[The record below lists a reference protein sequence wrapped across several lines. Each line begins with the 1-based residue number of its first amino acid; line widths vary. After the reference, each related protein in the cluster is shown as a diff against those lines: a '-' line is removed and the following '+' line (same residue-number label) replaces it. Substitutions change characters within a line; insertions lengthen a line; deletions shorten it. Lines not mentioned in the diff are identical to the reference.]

1 MEHAALEL
9 DVLAA
14 LAAARTRPQDVAAR
28 LKARL
33 KCYRGAQYAAPG
45 RIPKQTKEGAAA
57 CRDALTFL
65 AGLEGPLAPVA
76 AAPEGLRLA
85 GLDHVLDVGVEGV
98 ASHRGTDDSSSTD
111 RNGRYGAWG
120 GATGECI
127 WYGNLANG
135 VTGASIV
142 DDLVVD
148 DGVRS
153 RGHRLCVY
161 DARWTVAAVAAG
173 AHATYANMVAVEFAA
188 TFENDD
194 AGVEARLRN
203 PPPPRVRGAAAAR
216 GGTCWDLGLC
226 RGCAL
231 PVKGGTV
238 VELPDGR
245 KWHEACFVCSRCGD
259 SVAGKDKRKKDEGG
273 YIFCAPCHV
282 ELYAPACV
290 VCGAKIDGDR
300 INMGDGAYRHPG
312 CKKPPAKKKKAKRR
326 VGPKALANLYAG
338 LDEQPAA
345 GDDPPAQLPRGSQR
359 VLPTTS

>member
-1 MEHAALEL
+1 
-9 DVLAA
+9 
-14 LAAARTRPQDVAAR
+14 
-28 LKARL
+28 
-33 KCYRGAQYAAPG
+33 
-45 RIPKQTKEGAAA
+45 
-57 CRDALTFL
+57 
-65 AGLEGPLAPVA
+65 VA

-120 GATGECI
+120 GATGECL

-135 VTGASIV
+135 ATGASIV

-173 AHATYANMVAVEFAA
+173 PHATYANMVAVEFAA

-216 GGTCWDLGLC
+216 GGTCWDLG
-226 RGCAL
+226 
-231 PVKGGTV
+231 
-238 VELPDGR
+238 
-245 KWHEACFVCSRCGD
+245 ACQRPTAVT
-259 SVAGKDKRKKDEGG
+259 
-273 YIFCAPCHV
+273 IF
-282 ELYAPACV
+282 E
-290 VCGAKIDGDR
+290 R
-300 INMGDGAYRHPG
+300 F
-312 CKKPPAKKKKAKRR
+312 R
-326 VGPKALANLYAG
+326 VGK
-338 LDEQPAA
+338 
-345 GDDPPAQLPRGSQR
+345 R
-359 VLPTTS
+359 

>member
-45 RIPKQTKEGAAA
+45 RTPKQTKEGAAA
-57 CRDALTFL
+57 CKDALTFL
-65 AGLEGPLAPVA
+65 ARLEGPLEPVA

-85 GLDHVLDVGVEGV
+85 GVDHVLDVGVEGV

-135 VTGASIV
+135 ATGASIV

-194 AGVEARLRN
+194 AG
-203 PPPPRVRGAAAAR
+203 
-216 GGTCWDLGLC
+216 
-226 RGCAL
+226 
-231 PVKGGTV
+231 GGTV

-300 INMGDGAYRHPG
+300 INMGDGAYHHPG

-345 GDDPPAQLPRGSQR
+345 GDAPPAQLPRGSQR

>member
-1 MEHAALEL
+1 MS
-9 DVLAA
+9 V
-14 LAAARTRPQDVAAR
+14 
-28 LKARL
+28 
-33 KCYRGAQYAAPG
+33 
-45 RIPKQTKEGAAA
+45 
-57 CRDALTFL
+57 
-65 AGLEGPLAPVA
+65 
-76 AAPEGLRLA
+76 
-85 GLDHVLDVGVEGV
+85 
-98 ASHRGTDDSSSTD
+98 
-111 RNGRYGAWG
+111 
-120 GATGECI
+120 
-127 WYGNLANG
+127 
-135 VTGASIV
+135 
-142 DDLVVD
+142 
-148 DGVRS
+148 
-153 RGHRLCVY
+153 
-161 DARWTVAAVAAG
+161 
-173 AHATYANMVAVEFAA
+173 
-188 TFENDD
+188 
-194 AGVEARLRN
+194 
-203 PPPPRVRGAAAAR
+203 AR

>member
-1 MEHAALEL
+1 M
-9 DVLAA
+9 
-14 LAAARTRPQDVAAR
+14 
-28 LKARL
+28 
-33 KCYRGAQYAAPG
+33 
-45 RIPKQTKEGAAA
+45 
-57 CRDALTFL
+57 
-65 AGLEGPLAPVA
+65 GPLV
-76 AAPEGLRLA
+76 
-85 GLDHVLDVGVEGV
+85 
-98 ASHRGTDDSSSTD
+98 
-111 RNGRYGAWG
+111 
-120 GATGECI
+120 
-127 WYGNLANG
+127 
-135 VTGASIV
+135 
-142 DDLVVD
+142 
-148 DGVRS
+148 
-153 RGHRLCVY
+153 
-161 DARWTVAAVAAG
+161 
-173 AHATYANMVAVEFAA
+173 VAVEFAA

-194 AGVEARLRN
+194 ALVEARLRN
-203 PPPPRVRGAAAAR
+203 PPPPRARGAAAAR

-300 INMGDGAYRHPG
+300 INMGNGAYRHPG

-345 GDDPPAQLPRGSQR
+345 GDAPPAQLPRGSQR